1 MAEQEIHWS
10 MEFRFPV
17 DKDNHHCIFCYSYNK
32 NDEYNGEENQTCLG
46 RREESQK
53 NEVTAGSVILT
64 SHLESLA
71 LPKINKQTNKYKQ
84 IRGRVKEIKISIH
97 LNLLYI

>member
-1 MAEQEIHWS
+1 M
-10 MEFRFPV
+10 